1 MFTLL
6 PADQAGQEGAPEG
19 MDAIA
24 AVRGEGSVG
33 EAAKEK
39 GGNKGEDDDDVD

>member
-6 PADQAGQEGAPEG
+6 PADQAGEEGAPEG

-24 AVRGEGSVG
+24 AVRGEPSAGAATAG
-33 EAAKEK
+33 KGAKEE
-39 GGNKGEDDDDVD
+39 NDDDVD